1 MRYIKLSATNLA
13 TQNHVQKQGQALS
26 STNLAQSAFLSNHII
41 TITLRLTLLSLG
53 RTDAWS

>member
-26 STNLAQSAFLSNHII
+26 STNLAQSAFLSPSY
-41 TITLRLTLLSLG
+41 SLQVIVNKC
-53 RTDAWS
+53 